1 MGMQQTMAQLAG
13 VVAGQIYQSKDSP
26 RYTLGHAWSLGSMV
40 VAWCGWWMFRGILR
54 ARERRKERERES
66 GLESEDGEGI

>member
-1 MGMQQTMAQLAG
+1 MANSAPDGKRAASVGMQQTMAQLAR

-40 VAWCGWWMFRGILR
+40 VA
-54 ARERRKERERES
+54 
-66 GLESEDGEGI
+66 

>member
-1 MGMQQTMAQLAG
+1 
-13 VVAGQIYQSKDSP
+13 
-26 RYTLGHAWSLGSMV
+26 
-40 VAWCGWWMFRGILR
+40 MFRGILR